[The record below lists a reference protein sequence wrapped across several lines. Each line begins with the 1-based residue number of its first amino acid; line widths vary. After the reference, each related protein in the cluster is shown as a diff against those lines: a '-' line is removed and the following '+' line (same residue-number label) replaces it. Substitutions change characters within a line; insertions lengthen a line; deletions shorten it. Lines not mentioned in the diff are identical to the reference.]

1 MRSLKGPDHAFR
13 MVKDFYRLINRF
25 KSKKMIEARTNGVDT
40 TPQAET
46 PQTITVSMILEDL
59 DSGTDRSGIQT
70 KYGLKSWEVTEM
82 FKHPKLKGRKAKKVR
97 KLSFDFVDDTDTPE
111 TNQMSIPVDNSIA
124 EGFHNTADLRT
135 QDAVEDELEF

>member
-1 MRSLKGPDHAFR
+1 
-13 MVKDFYRLINRF
+13 
-25 KSKKMIEARTNGVDT
+25 MIETNQT
-40 TPQAET
+40 TDQSVESQPT
-46 PQTITVSMILEDL
+46 PQTITTTMILNDL
-59 DSGTDRSGIQT
+59 DNGIDRKGIQA
-70 KYGLKSWEVTEM
+70 KYSLEGWELTEM